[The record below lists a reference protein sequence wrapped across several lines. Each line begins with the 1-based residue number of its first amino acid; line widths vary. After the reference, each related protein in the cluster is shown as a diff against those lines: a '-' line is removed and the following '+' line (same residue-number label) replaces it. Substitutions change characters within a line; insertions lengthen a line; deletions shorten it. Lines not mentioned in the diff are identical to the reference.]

1 MIVYQKE
8 HWFKIFMTTQG
19 GVLNHIWRRLLVA
32 TVFALVLTLLF
43 DFEYLPKALTITPL
57 PFTLIGLPLSIFLGF
72 RNNSSYDRYWEGR
85 KLWGSII
92 NTTRTATRQIMT
104 LVEPTRGG
112 VAAEAAS
119 EARVAFE
126 REQVMRLMG
135 YIHALR
141 HHLRDERSFEDCKEF
156 VSAEEYARF
165 IKDPNP
171 PIALLH
177 RMGERFGEAWRAG
190 WIDTM
195 HMSLLEKTLTML
207 TDLQGGCERIKKT
220 PIPFAYTVL
229 MHRIVG
235 VYCFMLPFGVYKD
248 LGDLTPVVVLMI
260 SYAFFGLDAI
270 GDEVEEPFGL
280 DMNDLPLSS
289 FSRMLEIEAKTRL
302 GVGELPRPI
311 VPVDRVLY

>member
-8 HWFKIFMTTQG
+8 HWFKIFFTVQG
-19 GVLNHIWRRLLVA
+19 GVLNHIWRRLFGA
-32 TVFALVLTLLF
+32 TVFAGLLTLLF
-43 DFEYLPKALTITPL
+43 DWAYIPKELTITPL
-57 PFTLIGLPLSIFLGF
+57 PFTLLGLPLSIFLGF
-72 RNNSSYDRYWEGR
+72 RNNSSYDRFWEGR

-104 LVEPTRGG
+104 LVAPERGQLAG
-112 VAAEAAS
+112 EQAAS
-119 EARVAFE
+119 ARADFE
-126 REQVMRLMG
+126 REQVERLIG
-135 YIHALR
+135 YVHALR
-141 HHLRDERSFEDCKEF
+141 HHLRDERSFEDCAKFLPEEDF
-156 VSAEEYARF
+156 AALEAE
-165 IKDPNP
+165 PNP

-177 RMGERFGEAWRAG
+177 RMGERFSEAWRAG

-195 HMSLLEKTLTML
+195 HLPLLEETLRTL

-235 VYCFMLPFGVYKD
+235 VYCFLLPFGVYKD
-248 LGDLTPVVVLMI
+248 VGDLTPIVVMMV
-260 SYAFFGLDAI
+260 SYGFFGLDAI
-270 GDEVEEPFGL
+270 GDEVEEPFGM

-289 FSRMLEIEAKTRL
+289 FSRMLEIEARKRL
-302 GVGELPRPI
+302 GDPMPRPI